1 MSVPYIPKITTGGQD
16 AAITARENGFAFEV
30 THMSFGTGS
39 YVMTGNET
47 ALANEV
53 ARVPIAGGGKI
64 AGMLSLVINTILRD
78 ADLNVGVGQPV
89 NIKEIGFWNE
99 GVLFAIYSVN
109 TVLFTKH
116 LGLDFA
122 MTYSLALK
130 TLMPIDAANITVVI
144 DESASITLALIGQ
157 HLAGSNPHPQY
168 ATVIMLNAEVAARI
182 AADSYTA
189 ERLQANGIDADLG
202 TTNALTLNNLD
213 GLITV
218 GEYYV
223 HLLDNIPFSYVLAK
237 VWREN
242 ENIVY
247 QFIQGAGNTRL
258 ASRYGSRNVNT
269 DTIAWQDWKYYA
281 SVAELEAHIFRGLLH
296 GIDANLSAA
305 PNDLDGANLNSAIN
319 SGEYG
324 FEGTEP
330 NRPFDYGFLK
340 VWRAGG
346 DFVCQ
351 LAQGYSG
358 YPAKIAYRFSGN
370 NGVNW
375 SDWEIPVTESQV
387 ATIVGRYGWPHA
399 NNGLSI
405 SGGTTYS
412 FTLKAGQ
419 AMRVLLI
426 GGGGGGASHE
436 QSGYTNNAT
445 DGEDSYLNI
454 DGTRV
459 MTAKGGLRGTPSFS
473 YHNDNNDYNNGVDGA
488 SGVVEVNRSR
498 ANRFTVIRHKNGAPS
513 GVSAN
518 TDSPFSYDGFD
529 NYGKGATTIGFVTN
543 VGYAGAG
550 GGGALVEFFYVNP
563 MSYDVTALLYAGNR
577 GLSDTASN
585 DGQAVANDNST
596 SGLAYWQ
603 VA

>member
-157 HLAGSNPHPQY
+157 HLAGANPHPQY
-168 ATVIMLNAEVAARI
+168 ATVIMLQNEATAR
-182 AADSYTA
+182 
-189 ERLQANGIDADLG
+189 EDADD
-202 TTNALTLNNLD
+202 ALTARM
-213 GLITV
+213 
-218 GEYYV
+218 
-223 HLLDNIPFSYVLAK
+223 LA
-237 VWREN
+237 
-242 ENIVY
+242 
-247 QFIQGAGNTRL
+247 
-258 ASRYGSRNVNT
+258 
-269 DTIAWQDWKYYA
+269 
-281 SVAELEAHIFRGLLH
+281 H
-296 GIDANLSAA
+296 GIDANLSAP
-305 PNDLDGANLNSAIN
+305 PNDLDGDNLNSVVD

-324 FEGTEP
+324 FEATEP

-351 LAQGYSG
+351 FAQSYSG
-358 YPAKIAYRFSGN
+358 IPAKVAYRFTGN
-370 NGVNW
+370 NGGLW
-375 SDWEIPVTESQV
+375 SAWEIPVTESQIAAMV
-387 ATIVGRYGWPHA
+387 SRFGWPHA

-405 SGGTTYS
+405 ANGTTYS

-436 QSGYTNNAT
+436 QSGYVNTAT

-459 MTAKGGLRGTPSFS
+459 MTAKAGLRGTPSFA
-473 YHNDNNDYNNGVDGA
+473 YHNDDGDYDNGADGA
-488 SGVVEVNRSR
+488 SGVVEPNRAR
-498 ANRFTVIRHKNGAPS
+498 ANRYTIIRHKNGQPNGYAP
-513 GVSAN
+513 N
-518 TDSPFSYDGFD
+518 TDSIFSYDGFD
-529 NYGKGATTIGFVTN
+529 SYGKGAVSVGFITN
-543 VGYAGAG
+543 AGYAGGG
-550 GGGALVEFFYVNP
+550 GGGALVEFFYVNTMP
-563 MSYDVTALLYAGNR
+563 DDVTALFYAGNR
-577 GLSDTASN
+577 GVSDLVSN
-585 DGQAVANDNST
+585 DGLPTGIDNST
-596 SGLAYWQ
+596 SGLAYWA

>member
-157 HLAGSNPHPQY
+157 HLAGANPHPQY
-168 ATVIMLNAEVAARI
+168 ATVIMLQNEATARED
-182 AADSYTA
+182 ADDALTA
-189 ERLQANGIDADLG
+189 RMLAHGIDADLG

-247 QFIQGAGNTRL
+247 QLVQGAGNTRI
-258 ASRYGSRNVNT
+258 ATRYGSRAVNT
-269 DTIAWQDWKYYA
+269 DPISWQGWKYYA
-281 SVAELEAHIFRGLLH
+281 SVAELDSEITARTNTDLALAISIGAEITNRENGDSNLQGQIDNLTLQIMNKAWPIGSVYENEVDGRNPAHADLL
-296 GIDANLSAA
+296 GFGVWQATQVGSFSA
-305 PNDLDGANLNSAIN
+305 G
-319 SGEYG
+319 
-324 FEGTEP
+324 
-330 NRPFDYGFLK
+330 
-340 VWRAGG
+340 
-346 DFVCQ
+346 
-351 LAQGYSG
+351 
-358 YPAKIAYRFSGN
+358 
-370 NGVNW
+370 
-375 SDWEIPVTESQV
+375 V
-387 ATIVGRYGWPHA
+387 ATGYVDFDFNGLGHTGGARGHKMTLSNLIEHDHDYTDRTVLDLAA
-399 NNGLSI
+399 NNSVGL
-405 SGGTTYS
+405 GTDHKDEVLKTGKTGS
-412 FTLKAGQ
+412 SDPVPIPTLPPY
-419 AMRVLLI
+419 V
-426 GGGGGGASHE
+426 
-436 QSGYTNNAT
+436 
-445 DGEDSYLNI
+445 
-454 DGTRV
+454 
-459 MTAKGGLRGTPSFS
+459 
-473 YHNDNNDYNNGVDGA
+473 
-488 SGVVEVNRSR
+488 
-498 ANRFTVIRHKNGAPS
+498 
-513 GVSAN
+513 VSA
-518 TDSPFSYDGFD
+518 
-529 NYGKGATTIGFVTN
+529 KWRR
-543 VGYAGAG
+543 
-550 GGGALVEFFYVNP
+550 
-563 MSYDVTALLYAGNR
+563 TA
-577 GLSDTASN
+577 
-585 DGQAVANDNST
+585 
-596 SGLAYWQ
+596 
-603 VA
+603 